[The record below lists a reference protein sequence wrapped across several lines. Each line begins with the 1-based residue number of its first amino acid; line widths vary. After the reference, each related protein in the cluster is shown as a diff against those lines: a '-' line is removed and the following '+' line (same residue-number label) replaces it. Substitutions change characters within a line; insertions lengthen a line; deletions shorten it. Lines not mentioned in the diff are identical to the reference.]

1 LKVPK
6 RDHIYDLEQRQQ
18 ALEDEIANALIFCST
33 GDPMIA
39 DLNSRMLHLREE
51 LERFRHKTI
60 ADRRLH

>member
-1 LKVPK
+1 MPK
-6 RDHIYDLEQRQQ
+6 PDHIYDLEQRQQ
-18 ALEDEIANALIFCST
+18 ALEDEIANALIFCSA

-39 DLNSRMLHLREE
+39 DLNSRMLHIREE